1 MDTYGYTSS
10 VMLSRYK
17 RKIFHNK
24 FFNRINID
32 FVKINDHAHVKL
44 THQSTGFVAC
54 CKRYGDFSSANRLSL
69 LVLLSLEKVAMMDL
83 NVLVAFSKFVGS
95 PPTPLAMRA
104 L

>member
-1 MDTYGYTSS
+1 
-10 VMLSRYK
+10 MLSQYK
-17 RKIFHNK
+17 RKFFHNN

-32 FVKINDHAHVKL
+32 FVKINFIKNDHARVKL

-54 CKRYGDFSSANRLSL
+54 CKRYGDFSSANRLSF

-83 NVLVAFSKFVGS
+83 NVLVAFNKFAGS